1 MGLEPLAASAL
12 ADLKPL
18 GLDTQTPLWFYIL
31 REAEVLQQGQQL
43 GPVGG
48 RIVADVFTSL
58 LQNDHTSYLYQQPNW
73 TPTLTNTGS
82 FTMVDLLNKAGVVV
96 PV

>member
-1 MGLEPLAASAL
+1 VKS
-12 ADLKPL
+12 L

-48 RIVADVFTSL
+48 KIVADVFAGL
-58 LQNDHTSYLYQQPNW
+58 LQHDPTSYLNQNPAW
-73 TPTLTNTGS
+73 TPTLTNSGT
-82 FTMVDLLNKAGVVV
+82 FTMVDLLDQAGVVA

>member
-1 MGLEPLAASAL
+1 MGLQPLPASDV
-12 ADLKPL
+12 ADLKSL

-31 REAEVLQQGQQL
+31 REAQVLEHGQQL

-48 RIVADVFTSL
+48 QIVADVFVGL
-58 LQNDHTSYLYQQPNW
+58 LQHDPTSYLNQAPEW
-73 TPTLTNTGS
+73 TPTLTDTGK
-82 FTMVDLLNKAGVVV
+82 FTMVDLLNQAGVVV